1 MWKSIFIVIGA
12 YMRKSIFI
20 VINAMPHSC
29 CLQRIKD
36 LENQRD
42 KKEEEEKTKGAFF
55 RGGA

>member
-36 LENQRD
+36 WRTRGR
-42 KKEEEEKTKGAFF
+42 KKKKRKKQKVLFSGL
-55 RGGA
+55 